1 MPQLVL
7 ASSLNGLPV
16 ASIQDNAKVGVVRS
30 ALIDTKS
37 GNIMGM
43 IVNVGLFLPVRFIAF
58 DDIKDISRNGLVV
71 QNKDEIVA
79 IADIAKAQEAYKKG
93 FPLIGL
99 KVKTKSGRRL
109 GRVTDLSIS
118 LQIGCVMQ
126 FYVSALLSE
135 RIINYTKVISATKKG
150 ITIEDDTLP
159 VVGLPKFS
167 TN

>member
-1 MPQLVL
+1 MSQLVL
-7 ASSLNGLPV
+7 ASSLKGLPV

-30 ALIDTKS
+30 ALIDTQS

-43 IVNVGLFLPVRFIAF
+43 IVNIGLFLPVKFIAF
-58 DDIKDISRNGLVV
+58 SDIKDISRDGLVV

-79 IADIAKAQEAYKKG
+79 LADIVKAQEAYQKG

-99 KVKTKSGRRL
+99 KVKTKSGRRV
-109 GRVTDLSIS
+109 GRVTDLALS

-126 FYVSALLSE
+126 FYVSGLLSE
-135 RIINYTKVISATKKG
+135 RIIDYTKVTSLTKKG
-150 ITIEDDTLP
+150 ITIEDDALP

-167 TN
+167 AN